1 MTITAKPQ
9 NKKTKNKTLK
19 IRFGLAS
26 KDVFL
31 VFLVFFW
38 FFLVLKCKNKN
49 QLEFFWF
56 FWRFMVGENH
66 RKQKNTR
73 FCLVFAFQNQ
83 KQTKKTRKT
92 QKKTSFEAKPSSLFK
107 VCFFFWG
114 LAVLVILY
122 ILQAFRYTKIT
133 NRVYIC
139 LYYLCVCVLYVLH
152 IYIYIPVYICMC
164 VLKDMI
170 QEALRWI
177 SGGVYYIYTSRQWL
191 WTCGTY
197 PPIEE
202 A

>member
-38 FFLVLKCKNKN
+38 FFGFEMQKQKSTWVFLI
-49 QLEFFWF
+49 

-83 KQTKKTRKT
+83 KQTKKQGKH
-92 QKKTSFEAKPSSLFK
+92 KKKHLLRLNQVVSSKFVFL
-107 VCFFFWG
+107 FWG

-133 NRVYIC
+133 NRVYII
-139 LYYLCVCVLYVLH
+139 YVCVCL
-152 IYIYIPVYICMC
+152 CMC

-170 QEALRWI
+170 QEALRCI
-177 SGGVYYIYTSRQWL
+177 SGVYNIYIHTYKYIY
-191 WTCGTY
+191 
-197 PPIEE
+197 IHI
-202 A
+202 